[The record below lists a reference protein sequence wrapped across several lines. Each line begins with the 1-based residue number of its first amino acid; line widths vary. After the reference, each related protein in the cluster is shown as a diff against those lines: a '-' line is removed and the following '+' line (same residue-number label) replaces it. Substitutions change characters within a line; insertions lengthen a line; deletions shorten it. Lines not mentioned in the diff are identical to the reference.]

1 MQICKLMEYGNDN
14 DSKLI
19 LAMANP
25 DIPRIRDRV
34 SKVESSLGKLGIIQ
48 FWVQKDGA
56 INISAA
62 KNKNKILK
70 FLNLI

>member
-1 MQICKLMEYGNDN
+1 MEYGNDN